1 MSDLFDACR
10 ISRRALVGSMTLSGG
25 LMLSGC
31 DMLGDNPSFRA
42 LLKLGED
49 ANFVV
54 HRSLQ
59 SRMALAKEFA
69 PNQRS
74 PIFRSNGTSM
84 PVGEDYARHVATGF
98 RDWTLVVDGLVS
110 RPYSMPIGQI
120 RSMPSRTQIT
130 RHDCVEGWSAIA
142 KWTGVPVKLLLD
154 RAGVLPSARYI
165 VFHCADANDGSPY
178 YESFD
183 MLDAYH
189 PQTILAWNINDSPL
203 PVMNGAPLRLRVERQ
218 LGYKH
223 AKYVNRIQ
231 LVDSLKPI
239 YGGKGGFWE
248 DGAGYE
254 WYAGA

>member
-1 MSDLFDACR
+1 MTDVANRFAL
-10 ISRRALVGSMTLSGG
+10 SRRALVGSIAASGG
-25 LMLSGC
+25 LLLSGC
-31 DMLGDNPSFRA
+31 DALGENPRFRE

-49 ANFVV
+49 ANFAI

-59 SRMALAKEFA
+59 SRMALAKEFS
-69 PNQRS
+69 PSERS
-74 PIFRSNGTSM
+74 PVFRSNGTRM
-84 PVGEDYARHVATGF
+84 PVGEAYARHVATQF
-98 RDWTLVVDGLVS
+98 RDWTVVVDGLVS
-110 RPYSMPIGQI
+110 RPYQIPIGQI
-120 RSMPSRTQIT
+120 RAMPARTQIT

-142 KWTGVPVKLLLD
+142 QWTGVPLKLLLD
-154 RAGVLPSARYI
+154 RAGVQPSARYV

-189 PQTILAWNINDSPL
+189 PQTILAWNLNDQPL

-218 LGYKH
+218 LGYKQ
-223 AKYVNRIQ
+223 AKYVQRIQ

-239 YGGKGGFWE
+239 YGGNGGFWE